1 MTEFA
6 NVMTVFAQLEKSN
19 CRQCNEKTCLVFAAR
34 VFKGERALGEC
45 LRLPD
50 PVRRQYQEAPG
61 RRVLP
66 IEHDHEAMIVRLK
79 KKLRARELRILAQ
92 TVQGD
97 FEQGRLT
104 LRILGKPLSIERSG
118 RIYSDIHANPW
129 LHLALLDYLLQCR
142 GLPLAGRWVPF
153 RELEDAAVRTALF
166 VREAEAPLKR
176 LADAFPRLFEEL
188 ILLFKGERIDSFH
201 QSDISLVLT
210 PLPRLP
216 VLICYWQPA
225 EGMESDLH
233 LFFDATAVENS
244 SIETVFGITT
254 GLVRMFEKIAVT
266 HGWRQA
272 PSPCG
277 QTRFKADL

>member
-19 CRQCNEKTCLVFAAR
+19 CRQCNEQTCLAFAAR

-45 LRLPD
+45 PRLPD
-50 PVRRQYQEAPG
+50 PVRRHHQDAPV

-66 IEHDHEAMIVRLK
+66 IEHDHKAMIARLK
-79 KKLRARELRILAQ
+79 EKLRAIDFRILAQ
-92 TVQGD
+92 TVAGNY
-97 FEQGRLT
+97 EQGRLT
-104 LRILGKPLSIERSG
+104 LRILGKPLSIEHSG
-118 RIYSDIHANPW
+118 RICSDIHANPW
-129 LHLALLDYLLQCR
+129 FHLALLDYLLQCR

-153 RELEDAAVRTALF
+153 RELEDAAARTALF

-176 LADAFPRLFEEL
+176 LAEAFPRLFEEL
-188 ILLFKGERIDSFH
+188 VLLFKGERIDNFH

-216 VLICYWQPA
+216 ILICYWQPA
-225 EGMESDLH
+225 DGMDSDLH

-244 SIETVFGITT
+244 SIETVFGIST
-254 GLVRMFEKIAVT
+254 GLVRMFEGIAVT
-266 HGWRQA
+266 HGWRQV
-272 PSPCG
+272 PSKRGHCP
-277 QTRFKADL
+277 F